1 LTGWRHRHERLCH
14 LAKQDETSM
23 RGLSD
28 KVGIVAGGGRG
39 IGAATAKRL
48 ADEGAAVVIGDIEDE
63 WAKKV
68 ADEIEQAGGKA
79 LGVHLDGTC
88 PDSQRGI
95 VSAAIAHFGGLDF
108 YHSNLAGGTKGDN
121 HALDCSLD
129 VLDNSFAINTKSHFI
144 ATQAVLPEMLERGGG
159 AMIYTSSGAASG
171 GSPWQVAYP
180 MTKNAIHALARHVA
194 SKWGKK
200 GIRAN
205 VICPGVV
212 LTEAVKIHMS
222 DEQVEKTLRHLP
234 HQRLGAPDDIAAAV
248 AFLASEDG
256 AWVNGQVWHVNGG
269 MQMRD

>member
-1 LTGWRHRHERLCH
+1 
-14 LAKQDETSM
+14 M
-23 RGLSD
+23 RGLLD

-48 ADEGAAVVIGDIEDE
+48 AAEGAKVVVGDIQGD
-63 WAKKV
+63 WAREV
-68 ADEIEQAGGKA
+68 ASEISAAGGEA
-79 LGVHLDGTC
+79 IGVDLDGTS
-88 PDSQRGI
+88 PESQQAI
-95 VSAAIAHFGGLDF
+95 VATALEKFGTLDF
-108 YHSNLAGGTKGDN
+108 YHSNLAAGTEGDID
-121 HALDCSLD
+121 ALNCPLE
-129 VLDNSFAINTKSHFI
+129 VLDKSWAINAKSHFI
-144 ATQAVLPEMLERGGG
+144 ATQAALPVMLERGGG
-159 AMIYTSSGAASG
+159 AMLYTSSGAASG

-212 LTEAVKIHMS
+212 LTEAVRIHMT
-222 DEQVEKTLRHLP
+222 DEQVEQALRRVP
-234 HQRLGAPDDIAAAV
+234 HQRLGQPDDIAAAI

>member
-1 LTGWRHRHERLCH
+1 
-14 LAKQDETSM
+14 M
-23 RGLSD
+23 RGLTG

-39 IGAATAKRL
+39 IGAASAKRL
-48 ADEGAAVVIGDIEDE
+48 GAEGACVVIGDIEGD
-63 WAKKV
+63 WARKV
-68 ADEIEQAGGKA
+68 AGEIAEAGGKA
-79 LGVHLDGTC
+79 IGVDLDGTS
-88 PDSQRGI
+88 PESQ
-95 VSAAIAHFGGLDF
+95 AAIVAASVAEFGTLDF
-108 YHSNLAGGTKGDN
+108 YHSNLAGGTQGDN

-129 VLDNSFAINTKSHFI
+129 VLDRSFAINTKSHFI
-144 ATQAVLPEMLERGGG
+144 ATQAAMPVMLEKGRG

-200 GIRAN
+200 GMRAN

-212 LTEAVKIHMS
+212 LTEAVKIHMT
-222 DEQVEKTLRHLP
+222 DEQVEQALRHVP
-234 HQRLGAPDDIAAAV
+234 HERLGHPDDIAAAV
-248 AFLASEDG
+248 AFLASDDG